1 MRKFHWKTPV
11 LDSLFNKVLDFQACN
26 FIKKIFQ
33 LECFPVKFAQFLRTS
48 FFREHFRWLL
58 LGVISSSDYHLWHIY
73 KLLETLPSTDIKAK
87 CQGCAISRYT
97 IQRLSIQRLSIQ
109 RWTIH
114 AQVIQTR
121 SNYKNTVTLT

>member
-73 KLLETLPSTDIKAK
+73 KLLETLPSTDIKA
-87 CQGCAISRYT
+87 GGALFHDTRFNDSRFNVC
-97 IQRLSIQRLSIQ
+97 RFNDERFMRKLFK
-109 RWTIH
+109 H
-114 AQVIQTR
+114 AQIIKIQLPLL
-121 SNYKNTVTLT
+121 N